1 MNKAQGEAVLKA
13 AYKQLPITR
22 NIIPPKRYDYEMTEH
37 ERTSETLFRE
47 GYNCAQAVFTAFCDV
62 TGMDRET
69 ALRISSSFGGGMGR
83 MREVCGAV
91 SGMFMVAGMLYGYT
105 DPKSPEKSRHYERV
119 RELASQFRCENGS
132 IVCRELLFASGEGAT
147 VGGDPSPRTREYYKK
162 RPCVEYVKTC
172 ARILDEYIS
181 KNTILNDR

>member
-69 ALRISSSFGGGMGR
+69 ALRISSSLAAD
-83 MREVCGAV
+83 GAHARGV
-91 SGMFMVAGMLYGYT
+91 RCSLGYVYGSGMLYGYT
-105 DPKSPEKSRHYERV
+105 DPNP
-119 RELASQFRCENGS
+119 
-132 IVCRELLFASGEGAT
+132 
-147 VGGDPSPRTREYYKK
+147 
-162 RPCVEYVKTC
+162 
-172 ARILDEYIS
+172 
-181 KNTILNDR
+181 